1 MHNSAAPGTPCELS
15 PRSPEV
21 LLTSPVAGDS
31 STGAPV
37 QPCVQTTIPAG
48 YKIVIKAGRSER
60 LYWRDL
66 WRYRALLLLLAYR
79 DTSIHYKQT
88 IIGIAWALVPPL
100 TTMLVFV
107 LVFCKVATLPSGA
120 LPSPLLVPAV

>member
-79 DTSIHYKQT
+79 DTSVHYKQT
-88 IIGIAWALVPPL
+88 IIGLACALVRPL
-100 TTMLVFV
+100 PTMLVFL
-107 LVFCKVATLPSGA
+107 LVFSEAANLPSDHV
-120 LPSPLLVPAV
+120 PHPLLV

>member
-15 PRSPEV
+15 PRAPEV

-66 WRYRALLLLLAYR
+66 WRYRELLLLLAYR
-79 DTSIHYKQT
+79 DTSVHYKQT
-88 IIGIAWALVPPL
+88 IIGIAWALVRPL
-100 TTMLVFV
+100 TPILVVFV
-107 LVFCKVATLPSGA
+107 VFSKGANLPA
-120 LPSPLLVPAV
+120 AAAPVPPH